1 MDPPPQDELRQA
13 IAGLTAHLS
22 HLEASLCSAK
32 RILPKGI
39 VMKLQKSISNKIK
52 YFEWL
57 IFNKGQ
63 NILLCSKLLITLV
76 VLIMTNKGYRP
87 ASNDLNII
95 FLLTTSVKECNEESE
110 LIPMHAFEF
119 ATYNCIN
126 NRLNDNSYLTDMI
139 GKLTAIGPIEQV
151 HCDSSSTN
159 IKNLQILLPDMDGK
173 ADIKLLRMNTIML
186 FDLFQHVTKNP
197 NLNQN

>member
-1 MDPPPQDELRQA
+1 M
-13 IAGLTAHLS
+13 
-22 HLEASLCSAK
+22 
-32 RILPKGI
+32 
-39 VMKLQKSISNKIK
+39 IS
-52 YFEWL
+52 
-57 IFNKGQ
+57 
-63 NILLCSKLLITLV
+63 
-76 VLIMTNKGYRP
+76 GYRP

-159 IKNLQILLPDMDGK
+159 IKNLQILLPE
-173 ADIKLLRMNTIML
+173 IKSQIKCLKKFKTCLE
-186 FDLFQHVTKNP
+186 
-197 NLNQN
+197 NLIHSK